1 MSEAIDVEALL
12 RAAFAPVEPPAA
24 LSERL
29 EATLAGLAELAA
41 DELDAW
47 ELASMR
53 DPRNWARPAAAVV
66 VGTAAGAALVVLR
79 ARSRQ
84 KRRDTR
90 ASGVRHFAERTAH
103 DLAVEARRLLDSRH
117 RNS

>member
-1 MSEAIDVEALL
+1 MPNGEKLRKAKLRGIPSEGMI
-12 RAAFAPVEPPAA
+12 
-24 LSERL
+24 
-29 EATLAGLAELAA
+29 LAA
-41 DELDAW
+41 DELEAW

-53 DPRNWARPAAAVV
+53 DPRNWVRPAAAVV

-90 ASGVRHFAERTAH
+90 ASGVLDFAGRTAH
-103 DLAVEARRLLDSRH
+103 DLALEARRLLDSRS
-117 RNS
+117 RSS

>member
-1 MSEAIDVEALL
+1 MSEAVDVEALL

-41 DELDAW
+41 DELEAW

-53 DPRNWARPAAAVV
+53 DPRNWVRPAAAVA

-79 ARSRQ
+79 ARNRS
-84 KRRDTR
+84 KRRTTR
-90 ASGVRHFAERTAH
+90 PNSLAEFAERTAH
-103 DLAVEARRLLDSRH
+103 DLAVEARRLLDSRN

>member
-1 MSEAIDVEALL
+1 MSETADVEALL
-12 RAAFAPVEPPAA
+12 RAAFAPVEPSAA

-41 DELDAW
+41 DELEAW
-47 ELASMR
+47 ELAAMK
-53 DPRNWARPAAAVV
+53 DPRNWARPAAAVI

-79 ARSRQ
+79 ARSQQ
-84 KRRDTR
+84 KRRATR
-90 ASGVRHFAERTAH
+90 ATGMRDFAERTVH
-103 DLAVEARRLLDSRH
+103 DMAVEARKLLDSRN